1 MIRGPQQCK
10 RCGERGHR
18 ERSYKCPLN
27 GTKKRPRKPRKN
39 KTKELTSPATPQ
51 KSTRDR
57 ESVMQGSPGIVTRS
71 RLAWL
76 LLGEDNSSQPPSSP
90 AQNPTHEPVTSKKL
104 TPKKRK
110 RN

>member
-1 MIRGPQQCK
+1 
-10 RCGERGHR
+10 
-18 ERSYKCPLN
+18 
-27 GTKKRPRKPRKN
+27 
-39 KTKELTSPATPQ
+39 
-51 KSTRDR
+51 
-57 ESVMQGSPGIVTRS
+57 MQGSPGIVTRS

-90 AQNPTHEPVTSKKL
+90 AQNPTHEPATSKKL